1 MGIVCSRSYQS
12 INKKTNVC
20 QKYENNNKKTKK
32 QKIYIYKTNCMW
44 PLQCCHMHAEWKNS
58 QIKTS
63 QLLIGAEKNQL
74 SMHHLP

>member
-32 QKIYIYKTNCMW
+32 QKIYIYIYIYIKQIACDHFSAVICM
-44 PLQCCHMHAEWKNS
+44 LN
-58 QIKTS
+58 
-63 QLLIGAEKNQL
+63 EKIAK
-74 SMHHLP
+74 